1 MQKVR
6 TRIAPSPT
14 GDPHVGTAYIALFNR
29 CFAKQNEGEFILRI
43 EDTDQ
48 ARSTA
53 KSEQDIFAALRW
65 LGVDWSEGPDV
76 GGPFGPYRQ
85 SQRSSLYQEQIEV
98 LLDSGHAFH
107 CFCTAQ
113 RLTDLRNQQMA
124 DKTTP
129 GYDGHCL
136 HLSKEEIAQ
145 KLADEQEYVIR
156 MQVPAEGECRFEDM
170 LRGEIAINWQQI
182 DMQVLMKSDGLPTY
196 HFANVVDD
204 HFMEISHV
212 IRGEEWINSTPK
224 HLLLYQ
230 YFGWQAPVFCHMP
243 LLRNPDKS
251 KLSKRKNPTSINYYR
266 DMGYLPEA
274 VINYLGMMGWTM
286 PDGRE
291 LFTIEEMTEDF
302 DLMRVSLGGPVFDV
316 EKLDWLNGKYIRE
329 RLSDTQFMQ
338 LFAQWAFD
346 EQKIAQI
353 IPLLK
358 DRVERFSDVVP
369 LAGFFL
375 SGLPEISADSFVHK
389 QLSEEQMRKIL
400 QFTLWQLE
408 NGTDLSRD
416 AVEQECVKLAAY
428 CGFKIRDFLF
438 PLFVA
443 ITGKAVSTSVI
454 DAISIIG
461 IDVSRA
467 RIRAAIGILGG
478 ISKKETKTL
487 EKDFRDFAQSAE

>member
-1 MQKVR
+1 
-6 TRIAPSPT
+6 
-14 GDPHVGTAYIALFNR
+14 
-29 CFAKQNEGEFILRI
+29 
-43 EDTDQ
+43 
-48 ARSTA
+48 
-53 KSEQDIFAALRW
+53 
-65 LGVDWSEGPDV
+65 
-76 GGPFGPYRQ
+76 
-85 SQRSSLYQEQIEV
+85 
-98 LLDSGHAFH
+98 
-107 CFCTAQ
+107 
-113 RLTDLRNQQMA
+113 
-124 DKTTP
+124 
-129 GYDGHCL
+129 
-136 HLSKEEIAQ
+136 
-145 KLADEQEYVIR
+145 
-156 MQVPAEGECRFEDM
+156 
-170 LRGEIAINWQQI
+170 
-182 DMQVLMKSDGLPTY
+182 
-196 HFANVVDD
+196 
-204 HFMEISHV
+204 
-212 IRGEEWINSTPK
+212 
-224 HLLLYQ
+224 
-230 YFGWQAPVFCHMP
+230 MP

-291 LFTIEEMTEDF
+291 LFTIEEMTEKF

-329 RLSDTQFMQ
+329 RLSDTQFIQ

-346 EQKIAQI
+346 EQKMAQI
-353 IPLLK
+353 VPLLK

-375 SGLPEISADSFVHK
+375 SGLPEINADSFVHK

-416 AVEQECVKLAAY
+416 AVEHACVRLAAY
-428 CGFKIRDFLF
+428 CGFKIRDFLY

-467 RIRAAIGILGG
+467 RIRAAIGVLGG

-487 EKDFRDFAQSAE
+487 EKEFRDFAQSAE

>member
-136 HLSKEEIAQ
+136 HLSKDEVAQ

-156 MQVPAEGECRFEDM
+156 MQVPTEGECRFEDM
-170 LRGEIAINWQQI
+170 LRGEIAINWQQV

-196 HFANVVDD
+196 HSRMWSTITSWKLAMSFVGKSGSIP
-204 HFMEISHV
+204 HLSTYCC
-212 IRGEEWINSTPK
+212 INT
-224 HLLLYQ
+224 
-230 YFGWQAPVFCHMP
+230 
-243 LLRNPDKS
+243 
-251 KLSKRKNPTSINYYR
+251 
-266 DMGYLPEA
+266 
-274 VINYLGMMGWTM
+274 
-286 PDGRE
+286 
-291 LFTIEEMTEDF
+291 
-302 DLMRVSLGGPVFDV
+302 
-316 EKLDWLNGKYIRE
+316 
-329 RLSDTQFMQ
+329 
-338 LFAQWAFD
+338 
-346 EQKIAQI
+346 
-353 IPLLK
+353 
-358 DRVERFSDVVP
+358 
-369 LAGFFL
+369 LAGRHRY
-375 SGLPEISADSFVHK
+375 SATCHC
-389 QLSEEQMRKIL
+389 
-400 QFTLWQLE
+400 
-408 NGTDLSRD
+408 
-416 AVEQECVKLAAY
+416 CV
-428 CGFKIRDFLF
+428 IQ
-438 PLFVA
+438 
-443 ITGKAVSTSVI
+443 TKAS
-454 DAISIIG
+454 
-461 IDVSRA
+461 
-467 RIRAAIGILGG
+467 
-478 ISKKETKTL
+478 
-487 EKDFRDFAQSAE
+487 